1 MWAVLYSVCVLL
13 ITVEIVTEGIAM
25 MTHGL
30 KRRTIYS
37 AGIASLMLSVLF
49 WIAPVALA
57 KYTPPKKPSAPKQTS
72 TNTTRGGSCEANS
85 SAGLT
90 VLVPFSHVGETIS
103 GHPTFTWFVPDRT
116 PRPLQL
122 MLFTRT
128 GQPLYKTEME
138 SQPGIMSVALPP
150 NLPPLSIG
158 QSYQWQVVL
167 VCNPRVPSMNVVA
180 TAEIQVVQ
188 PAASL
193 QAQLAAASTPQQR
206 IDLYADA
213 GLWYDAIAEA
223 RKAPETSQNQVA
235 VLELLDSLAS
245 SEAEP
250 LKEWSDRLRQIRAI
264 EQQRQ
269 EQRQPPQPKP

>member
-1 MWAVLYSVCVLL
+1 ML

-37 AGIASLMLSVLF
+37 AGIASLMLSVSLSL
-49 WIAPVALA
+49 APVALA
-57 KYTPPKKPSAPKQTS
+57 KYTPPQDPSKPKDTG
-72 TNTTRGGSCEANS
+72 TNTTRGGSCEGNS
-85 SAGLT
+85 PAILT
-90 VLVPFSHVGETIS
+90 ALVPFSHVGQTIS

-122 MLFTRT
+122 RLFTRT
-128 GQPLYKTEME
+128 GQLLYRTEMQ
-138 SQPGIMSVALPP
+138 SQPGIMSVALPS
-150 NLPPLSIG
+150 NLPQLSIG

-167 VCNPRVPSMNVVA
+167 VCDPNVPSRNVVA
-180 TAEIQVVQ
+180 AAEIQVVA

-193 QAQLAAASTPQQR
+193 QTQLAAAQTPQQR
-206 IDLYADA
+206 IDLYAEA

-223 RKAPETSQNQVA
+223 RKASETSQSQAA
-235 VLELLDSLAS
+235 VLELLDALAS

-250 LKEWSDRLRQIRAI
+250 LKDWSDRLKQIRAI

-269 EQRQPPQPKP
+269 LPQPKP

>member
-1 MWAVLYSVCVLL
+1 M
-13 ITVEIVTEGIAM
+13 I
-25 MTHGL
+25 THGL

-37 AGIASLMLSVLF
+37 AVITSLILSVSF

-57 KYTPPKKPSAPKQTS
+57 KYTPPKNPSKPKETG

-85 SAGLT
+85 SARLT
-90 VLVPFSHVGETIS
+90 ALVPFSHVGETIS

-116 PRPLQL
+116 SRPLQFR
-122 MLFTRT
+122 LFTRT
-128 GQPLYKTEME
+128 GQPLYRTEME

-150 NLPPLSIG
+150 NLPQLSIG

-167 VCNPRVPSMNVVA
+167 VCDRNIPSMNVVA

-188 PAASL
+188 PAEAL
-193 QAQLAAASTPQQR
+193 QTQLAAAQTPEQR
-206 IDLYADA
+206 IDLYAEA

-223 RKAPETSQNQVA
+223 RKASETSQNQTP
-235 VLELLDSLAS
+235 VLELLDSLAN
-245 SEAEP
+245 SEAQP
-250 LKEWSDRLRQIRAI
+250 LKDWSDRLRQIRAI

-269 EQRQPPQPKP
+269 LPPPKP

>member
-1 MWAVLYSVCVLL
+1 
-13 ITVEIVTEGIAM
+13 M
-25 MTHGL
+25 MTQGL
-30 KRRTIYS
+30 KHRTIYS
-37 AGIASLMLSVLF
+37 AGIASLMLSVSF
-49 WIAPVALA
+49 WIAPVSLA
-57 KYTPPKKPSAPKQTS
+57 KYTPPQNPSKPKDTG

-85 SAGLT
+85 SARLT
-90 VLVPFSHVGETIS
+90 ALVPFSHVGETIS

-122 MLFTRT
+122 RLFTRT
-128 GQPLYKTEME
+128 GQLLYKTDME

-167 VCNPRVPSMNVVA
+167 VCDPMVPSRNVVA
-180 TAEIQVVQ
+180 TGEIQVVQ

-193 QAQLAAASTPQQR
+193 QSQLAAAQTPQQR
-206 IDLYADA
+206 IDLYAQA

-223 RKAPETSQNQVA
+223 RKASETSQNQEA
-235 VLELLDSLAS
+235 VLELLDALAS

-250 LKEWSDRLRQIRAI
+250 LKDWSDRLQQIRAI

-269 EQRQPPQPKP
+269 LPQPKP

>member
-1 MWAVLYSVCVLL
+1 ML
-13 ITVEIVTEGIAM
+13 
-25 MTHGL
+25 THEL
-30 KRRTIYS
+30 KRRTVYS
-37 AGIASLMLSVLF
+37 AGIASLILSVSLSL
-49 WIAPVALA
+49 APIALA
-57 KYTPPKKPSAPKQTS
+57 KYTPPQNPSKPKDTG
-72 TNTTRGGSCEANS
+72 TNTTRGGSCENS

-122 MLFTRT
+122 RLFTRT
-128 GQPLYKTEME
+128 GQLLYKADMK

-150 NLPPLSIG
+150 NLPQLTIG
-158 QSYQWQVVL
+158 QSYQWQVAL
-167 VCNPRVPSMNVVA
+167 VYDPKVPSSNMVA
-180 TAEIQVVQ
+180 TAEIQMVQ

-193 QAQLAAASTPQQR
+193 QTQLAAAQTPQQR
-206 IDLYADA
+206 IDLYAEA

-223 RKAPETSQNQVA
+223 HKAAGTSDNQAA

-245 SEAEP
+245 SEAK
-250 LKEWSDRLRQIRAI
+250 LLRDWSDCLRQIRAI

-269 EQRQPPQPKP
+269 GQRQPPQSKSSNY

>member
-1 MWAVLYSVCVLL
+1 
-13 ITVEIVTEGIAM
+13 M
-25 MTHGL
+25 MTQGL
-30 KRRTIYS
+30 KHRTIYS
-37 AGIASLMLSVLF
+37 AGIASLMLSVSF
-49 WIAPVALA
+49 WIAPVSLA
-57 KYTPPKKPSAPKQTS
+57 KYTPPQNPSKPKDTG

-85 SAGLT
+85 SARVT
-90 VLVPFSHVGETIS
+90 ALVPFSHVGETIS

-122 MLFTRT
+122 RLFTRT
-128 GQPLYKTEME
+128 GQLLYKTDME

-167 VCNPRVPSMNVVA
+167 VCDPMVPSRNVVA
-180 TAEIQVVQ
+180 TGEIQVVQ

-193 QAQLAAASTPQQR
+193 QSQLAAAQTPQQR
-206 IDLYADA
+206 IDLYAQA

-223 RKAPETSQNQVA
+223 RKASETSQNQEA
-235 VLELLDSLAS
+235 VLELLDALAS

-250 LKEWSDRLRQIRAI
+250 LKDWSDRLQQIRAI

-269 EQRQPPQPKP
+269 LPQPKP

>member
-1 MWAVLYSVCVLL
+1 M

-37 AGIASLMLSVLF
+37 AGIASLMLSVSI

-72 TNTTRGGSCEANS
+72 PNTTRGGSCEANS
-85 SAGLT
+85 AAGLT

-103 GHPTFTWFVPDRT
+103 QHPTFTWFVPDRT
-116 PRPLQL
+116 PHPLQFR
-122 MLFTRT
+122 LFSST
-128 GQPLYKTEME
+128 GQALYRTQMQ
-138 SQPGIMSVALPP
+138 SQPGIMQFSLPP
-150 NLPPLSIG
+150 NLPQLSIG
-158 QSYQWQVVL
+158 QSYKWQVVL
-167 VCNPRVPSMNVVA
+167 VCDRNVPSRNVVA
-180 TAEIQVVQ
+180 AAEIQVVQ
-188 PAASL
+188 PAESL
-193 QAQLAAASTPQQR
+193 QTQLAAAQTPQQR
-206 IDLYADA
+206 IDLYAQA

-223 RKAPETSQNQVA
+223 RKASETSQNQAA
-235 VLELLDSLAS
+235 VLELLDALAS